1 VFLLACLLAACRQE
15 PPPALQ
21 NGYGPTE
28 RAFVEL
34 AIATDEQALKLV
46 ELDGD
51 AMLADHRRTELA
63 ALRGLLDAPY
73 VNNHAGHDMPG
84 MPTDA
89 EIQLA
94 ATDPAARKQFV
105 HAHLT
110 ESLEVLRSAEAAI
123 THPPTAEVV
132 ELMERHR
139 TAELAVSQCAREP
152 ACPARRPTSRPAR
165 ARTPPATRRASP
177 PRAGTGCCG

>member
-1 VFLLACLLAACRQE
+1 MRPRRQPQLTVLLLAGLVAACQQAPPA
-15 PPPALQ
+15 PPPPQ
-21 NGYGPTE
+21 PSGQHGYGATE

-34 AIATDEQALKLV
+34 AIATDEQALKLLALTDKT
-46 ELDGD
+46 ELKDNRN
-51 AMLADHRRTELA
+51 AELA
-63 ALRGLLDAPY
+63 ALRALLDAPY

-94 ATDPAARKQFV
+94 STSTDALRQFV

-110 ESLEVLRSAEAAI
+110 ESLEVVRSARTAI
-123 THPPTAEVV
+123 SHPPTAEVV

-139 TAELAVSQCAREP
+139 TAELA
-152 ACPARRPTSRPAR
+152 
-165 ARTPPATRRASP
+165 
-177 PRAGTGCCG
+177 AGTN

>member
-1 VFLLACLLAACRQE
+1 MTALLLAGLLLSACQQE
-15 PPPALQ
+15 PPPPQ
-21 NGYGPTE
+21 SGYGATE

-46 ELDGD
+46 ELAGRPE
-51 AMLADHRRTELA
+51 LVEHRRTELA
-63 ALRGLLDAPY
+63 ELRKLLDAPY

-94 ATDPAARKQFV
+94 STSPDALKQFV

-110 ESLEVLRSAEAAI
+110 ESLEVLRSAGAAI

-132 ELMERHR
+132 DLMHRHR
-139 TAELAVSQCAREP
+139 TAELA
-152 ACPARRPTSRPAR
+152 
-165 ARTPPATRRASP
+165 
-177 PRAGTGCCG
+177 AG

>member
-1 VFLLACLLAACRQE
+1 VLLLAGLLAACQQA
-15 PPPALQ
+15 PPPPSPSPLPQ
-21 NGYGPTE
+21 NGYGATE

-34 AIATDEQALKLV
+34 AIATDEQALKLL
-46 ELDGD
+46 ELTDS
-51 AMLADHRRTELA
+51 AELKENRNIELA
-63 ALRGLLDAPY
+63 ELRKLLDAPY

-94 ATDPAARKQFV
+94 ATSPDALKQFV
-105 HAHLT
+105 RAHLT
-110 ESLEVLRSAEAAI
+110 ESLEVLKSAGPAI

-139 TAELAVSQCAREP
+139 TAELA
-152 ACPARRPTSRPAR
+152 
-165 ARTPPATRRASP
+165 
-177 PRAGTGCCG
+177 AG

>member
-1 VFLLACLLAACRQE
+1 MTVLLLAGLLAACQQA
-15 PPPALQ
+15 PPPPTPHPTPQ
-21 NGYGPTE
+21 NGYGATE

-34 AIATDEQALKLV
+34 AIATDEQALKLLDLTGSAELKQNRNV
-46 ELDGD
+46 EL
-51 AMLADHRRTELA
+51 T
-63 ALRGLLDAPY
+63 ALRKLLDAPY

-94 ATDPAARKQFV
+94 STSPDALKQFV

-110 ESLEVLRSAEAAI
+110 ESLEVVRSAGQAI

-132 ELMERHR
+132 KLMERHR
-139 TAELAVSQCAREP
+139 TAELA
-152 ACPARRPTSRPAR
+152 
-165 ARTPPATRRASP
+165 
-177 PRAGTGCCG
+177 AG

>member
-1 VFLLACLLAACRQE
+1 MRSRRQPRLIAVLLAGLLSACQQE
-15 PPPALQ
+15 PPPATPPA
-21 NGYGPTE
+21 NGYGATE

-51 AMLADHRRTELA
+51 PALIENRRTELTE
-63 ALRGLLDAPY
+63 LRKLLDAPY

-89 EIQLA
+89 EIELA
-94 ATDPAARKQFV
+94 STSPDALKQFV

-110 ESLEVLRSAEAAI
+110 ESLEVLRSAGAAI
-123 THPPTAEVV
+123 THAPTADVV

-139 TAELAVSQCAREP
+139 TTELG
-152 ACPARRPTSRPAR
+152 
-165 ARTPPATRRASP
+165 
-177 PRAGTGCCG
+177 AG

>member
-1 VFLLACLLAACRQE
+1 MTALLLAGLLLPACQQE
-15 PPPALQ
+15 PPPPPQ
-21 NGYGPTE
+21 NSYGATE

-46 ELDGD
+46 ELDD
-51 AMLADHRRTELA
+51 NPALIENRKTELA
-63 ALRGLLDAPY
+63 ELRKLLDAPY
-73 VNNHAGHDMPG
+73 VNHHAGHDMPG

-94 ATDPAARKQFV
+94 STSPDALKQFV
-105 HAHLT
+105 QAHLT
-110 ESLEVLRSAEAAI
+110 ESLEVLRSAGAAI

-139 TAELAVSQCAREP
+139 AAELA
-152 ACPARRPTSRPAR
+152 
-165 ARTPPATRRASP
+165 
-177 PRAGTGCCG
+177 AG

>member
-1 VFLLACLLAACRQE
+1 MTALLLAGLLLPACQQE
-15 PPPALQ
+15 PPPPPQ
-21 NGYGPTE
+21 NSYGATE

-46 ELDGD
+46 ELDD
-51 AMLADHRRTELA
+51 NPALIENRKTELA
-63 ALRGLLDAPY
+63 ELRKLLDAPY
-73 VNNHAGHDMPG
+73 VNHHAGHDMPG

-94 ATDPAARKQFV
+94 STSPDALKQFV

-110 ESLEVLRSAEAAI
+110 ESLDVLRSAGAAI

-132 ELMERHR
+132 DLMERHR
-139 TAELAVSQCAREP
+139 AAELA
-152 ACPARRPTSRPAR
+152 
-165 ARTPPATRRASP
+165 
-177 PRAGTGCCG
+177 AG

>member
-1 VFLLACLLAACRQE
+1 MTALLLAGLLLPACQQE
-15 PPPALQ
+15 PPPPPQ
-21 NGYGPTE
+21 HSYGATE

-46 ELDGD
+46 ELDD
-51 AMLADHRRTELA
+51 NPALIENRKTELA
-63 ALRGLLDAPY
+63 ELRKLLDAPY
-73 VNNHAGHDMPG
+73 VNHHAGHDMPG

-94 ATDPAARKQFV
+94 STSPDALKQFV

-110 ESLEVLRSAEAAI
+110 ESLDVLRSAGAAI

-132 ELMERHR
+132 DLMERHR
-139 TAELAVSQCAREP
+139 TVELA
-152 ACPARRPTSRPAR
+152 
-165 ARTPPATRRASP
+165 
-177 PRAGTGCCG
+177 AG

>member
-1 VFLLACLLAACRQE
+1 MLLLAGVLLSACQQE
-15 PPPALQ
+15 PPPPQ
-21 NGYGPTE
+21 NTYGTTE

-46 ELDGD
+46 ELAGKPELVENR
-51 AMLADHRRTELA
+51 LAELA
-63 ALRGLLDAPY
+63 ELRKLLDAPY

-94 ATDPAARKQFV
+94 ATDPDALEQFV

-110 ESLEVLRSAEAAI
+110 ESLEVLRSAGPAI

-139 TAELAVSQCAREP
+139 TAELAVR
-152 ACPARRPTSRPAR
+152 
-165 ARTPPATRRASP
+165 
-177 PRAGTGCCG
+177 

>member
-1 VFLLACLLAACRQE
+1 MRSRRQPRLIVLLLAGVLLSACQQE
-15 PPPALQ
+15 PPPPAPSA
-21 NGYGPTE
+21 NGYGATE

-46 ELDGD
+46 ELTG
-51 AMLADHRRTELA
+51 RPELVENREA
-63 ALRGLLDAPY
+63 ELVALRKLLDAPY
-73 VNNHAGHDMPG
+73 VNHHAGHDMPG

-94 ATDPAARKQFV
+94 STSPDALKQFV

-110 ESLEVLRSAEAAI
+110 EQLEVLRSAASAI
-123 THPPTAEVV
+123 THAPTAEVA

-139 TAELAVSQCAREP
+139 TAELA
-152 ACPARRPTSRPAR
+152 
-165 ARTPPATRRASP
+165 
-177 PRAGTGCCG
+177 AG

>member
-1 VFLLACLLAACRQE
+1 MRSRGQPRLIAVLLAGLLSACRQE
-15 PPPALQ
+15 PPPPAPTPS
-21 NGYGPTE
+21 NGYGATE

-46 ELDGD
+46 ELDGGN
-51 AMLADHRRTELA
+51 AVLIENRRTELA
-63 ALRGLLDAPY
+63 ELRKLLDAPY

-89 EIQLA
+89 EIELA
-94 ATDPAARKQFV
+94 STSPDALKQFV

-110 ESLEVLRSAEAAI
+110 ESLEVLRSAGAAI
-123 THPPTAEVV
+123 THPPTADVV

-139 TAELAVSQCAREP
+139 TAELAS
-152 ACPARRPTSRPAR
+152 
-165 ARTPPATRRASP
+165 
-177 PRAGTGCCG
+177 G

>member
-1 VFLLACLLAACRQE
+1 MTALLLAGLLLPACQQE
-15 PPPALQ
+15 PPPPPQ
-21 NGYGPTE
+21 NSYGATE

-46 ELDGD
+46 ELDD
-51 AMLADHRRTELA
+51 NPALIENRKTELA
-63 ALRGLLDAPY
+63 ELRKLLDAPY
-73 VNNHAGHDMPG
+73 VNHHAGHDMPG

-94 ATDPAARKQFV
+94 STSPDALKQFV

-110 ESLEVLRSAEAAI
+110 ESLDVLRSAGAAI

-132 ELMERHR
+132 DLMERHR
-139 TAELAVSQCAREP
+139 TAELA
-152 ACPARRPTSRPAR
+152 
-165 ARTPPATRRASP
+165 
-177 PRAGTGCCG
+177 AG